1 MMLKLNSYKFDFQE
15 LFEESPITIDI
26 RLKHYKDS
34 SIDLEVKVRAV
45 WVLCGEYQELA
56 YAHYVLENNDEVKP
70 YLEKA
75 APFAYI
81 SGFDPE
87 LKEHHNEWT
96 IQNELT
102 LTLLFGDKSTKQKL
116 QTVGWQLVADD
127 IMYQA
132 CYLYDHL
139 LIKIGTGQALSH
151 SEIQTAKDEAK
162 KTKDKDVQ
170 QYILPLIEAISALTT
185 EEQALWQTSI
195 DKVIAWH
202 KDACKFGDYKED
214 KQGIM
219 SLNALVMAK
228 LGKDIHGW
236 ECTTDSLYLPL
247 FLINA

>member
-1 MMLKLNSYKFDFQE
+1 MLKLNNYNFEFEK
-15 LFEESPITIDI
+15 LFNKAPKTIDI
-26 RLKHYKDS
+26 RLKHVNDS
-34 SIDLEVKVRAV
+34 SIDKEVKGRAV
-45 WVLCGEYQELA
+45 WILTGKYQELA
-56 YAHYVLENNDEVKP
+56 YAHYVLVNNDEVKP

-75 APFAYI
+75 APFAYL

-87 LKEHHNEWT
+87 LKNVFGDWN
-96 IQNELT
+96 IQHRINLVI
-102 LTLLFGDKSTKQKL
+102 LFGDTLTKQKL
-116 QTVGWQLVADD
+116 QTVGWRLPADN
-127 IMYQA
+127 IMHQA

-151 SEIQTAKDEAK
+151 SEIQTAIDEAK

-219 SLNALVMAK
+219 SLNALTMAK
-228 LGKDIHGW
+228 LGKDMHGW